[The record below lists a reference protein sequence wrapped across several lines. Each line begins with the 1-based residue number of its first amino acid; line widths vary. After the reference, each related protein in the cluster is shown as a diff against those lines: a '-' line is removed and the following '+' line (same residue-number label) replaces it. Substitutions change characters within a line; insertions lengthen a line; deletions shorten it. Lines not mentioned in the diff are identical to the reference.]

1 MSKLIAGIT
10 LATLIVIAVPLVGF
24 VIDKLVQN
32 LMNLCTRCFGMGT
45 SVMIYNYFTFIGV
58 MHHELSHAAAAILTG
73 AKILSIN
80 LFKPTGNTLGNVVF
94 VTRGNKI
101 IQSIQLCFTA
111 VAPVFT
117 GICTLYFLKSNVWTL
132 CDKLALKIIFIYAFI
147 SVLLHTSM
155 SSQDIK
161 TYIKGVPILWLL
173 SFISINILF
182 NHYWV

>member
-1 MSKLIAGIT
+1 MTKLIAGIT

-24 VIDKLVQN
+24 VIDKLVQS

-58 MHHELSHAAAAILTG
+58 IHHELSHAAAAILTG
-73 AKILSIN
+73 AKVLSIN

-94 VTRGNKI
+94 VARGNKI

-117 GICTLYFLKSNVWTL
+117 GICTLYFMKLKLWAI
-132 CDKLALKIIFIYAFI
+132 CDQLALKILILLYNI
-147 SVLLHTSM
+147 SFS
-155 SSQDIK
+155 
-161 TYIKGVPILWLL
+161 
-173 SFISINILF
+173 
-182 NHYWV
+182 